1 MIDKGNQV
9 IFEENRMM
17 IWNKSG
23 FRICQRENTRKLGAM
38 YHVESKPIIKQTVM
52 EVGQL
57 QDNTTQQSI
66 DDYNEN
72 YWTTFEAKKTN
83 KQGKEQME

>member
-1 MIDKGNQV
+1 
-9 IFEENRMM
+9 
-17 IWNKSG
+17 
-23 FRICQRENTRKLGAM
+23 M